1 VAGGAAMILLDTC
14 ALLWL
19 ANGSDDLS
27 PTTQELLRANAGS
40 LFVSAFSAWEIA
52 LKHRRG
58 RLELPLDTPAEWF
71 AAVLEQHGLREIPVD
86 SRIAAG
92 AVSLPPLHTDPAD
105 RILVATAQTQGLT
118 LLTPDALIRQY
129 PELKTAW

>member
-1 VAGGAAMILLDTC
+1 MILLDTC

-19 ANGSDDLS
+19 ANGSDNLS
-27 PTTQELLRANAGS
+27 PTAQELLRANVGS

-58 RLELPLDTPAEWF
+58 KLELPRDNTPAEWF
-71 AAVLEQHGLREIPVD
+71 AAVVEQHRLREIPVD
-86 SRIAAG
+86 SRIAA
-92 AVSLPPLHTDPAD
+92 ASVALSPLHTDPAD
-105 RILVATAQTQGLT
+105 RILIATAQTQGLT

>member
-1 VAGGAAMILLDTC
+1 MILLDTC

-19 ANGSDDLS
+19 ANGSDNLS
-27 PTTQELLRANAGS
+27 PPAQELLRENAGS

-52 LKHRRG
+52 LKHRSG
-58 RLELPLDTPAEWF
+58 KLELPRDTPAEWF

-86 SRIAAG
+86 SRIAA
-92 AVSLPPLHTDPAD
+92 ASVALPPLHTDPAD
-105 RILVATAQTQGLT
+105 RILIATAQTQDLT